1 MGGAGSAGDTKTY
14 DAESLIA
21 AANAQAQ
28 HYQTL
33 RSQFHTLRAAFN
45 QIADL
50 GSDFQG
56 HGADAIKGFYAAQV
70 NVVDAWLRLIDKQI
84 AYYRG
89 VAGSIDDKNL
99 GGNTQV
105 QVPFLDENLSAGYIR
120 SKEMIADQ
128 RQDISKI
135 LDSISDLVPIDVFST
150 QDVDHALDVAEEK
163 RAKMVLDVQDLDQSL
178 TNEYRQVTED
188 LPSIKALYE
197 ELINSTRQGADVQ
210 PMHFNAEVY
219 HDSNIYQVQDEIEK
233 ETQKY
238 LRLRS
243 SKNKRD
249 TFRKKTHSRSIHCLK
264 IQLKVLF
271 LIM

>member
-1 MGGAGSAGDTKTY
+1 MRINMGGAGSAGDTKTY

-210 PMHFNAEVY
+210 PMHFNAE
-219 HDSNIYQVQDEIEK
+219 
-233 ETQKY
+233 
-238 LRLRS
+238 
-243 SKNKRD
+243 
-249 TFRKKTHSRSIHCLK
+249 
-264 IQLKVLF
+264 
-271 LIM
+271 